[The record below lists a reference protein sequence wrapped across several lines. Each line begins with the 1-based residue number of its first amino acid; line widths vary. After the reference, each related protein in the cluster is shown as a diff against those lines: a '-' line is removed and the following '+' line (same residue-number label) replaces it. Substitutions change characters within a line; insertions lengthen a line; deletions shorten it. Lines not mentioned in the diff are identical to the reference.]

1 MIFKACGTLFYARID
16 NVSFATASSFNAN
29 EGVFLIQL
37 QGTLRSI
44 SDSTRYCADKS
55 KLAFNFN
62 GGGLTKLHEEKIERK
77 VYYLKIIQCKVVVE
91 CVKYT
96 DKNPISCQHSAT
108 E

>member
-1 MIFKACGTLFYARID
+1 
-16 NVSFATASSFNAN
+16 
-29 EGVFLIQL
+29 
-37 QGTLRSI
+37 LRSI

-55 KLAFNFN
+55 KLAFNFS